1 MKLSTKKKLI
11 NSLVAHSL
19 FVPGGTLHPSTL
31 FGMAVE
37 KYDVGKYSPEV
48 IGWEVP
54 SQCTRPVWYSKRG
67 DYVQIMTFA
76 DCPAQILRVW
86 KALRKS
92 GKPSLSPLSCVAKR

>member
-19 FVPGGTLHPSTL
+19 FVPGGTLHPPTL
-31 FGMAVE
+31 CGMAVR
-37 KYDVGKYSPEV
+37 KYDGKKYSPEV
-48 IGWEVP
+48 IGQEVP
-54 SQCTRPVWYSKRG
+54 PHCTRPVWHAKMG

-86 KALRKS
+86 DALRKS
-92 GKPSLSPLSCVAKR
+92 GKPSLPPSCVAKR